1 MKEKGRARNRT
12 RREVIETY
20 IQPLTKIYINA
31 PRITITLHWN
41 KGIVRARGERV
52 PSGENVLRCQLSRSV
67 SLKSPSLPCVSIKSE
82 KLTFPERRRH
92 LVAQIYLMMYHD
104 GWDYWPSGEQAT
116 ALVFLITA
124 RAFHKIYNILNG
136 RAQVFN
142 SQDSWADYGIERR
155 LCAGQIN
162 YRCSSGA
169 VKIRFCGWTAYN
181 SYSAYVNAP
190 WKWLILVFCFSKVD
204 RFLYILIF
212 SINSS
217 LSWPNSI

>member
-1 MKEKGRARNRT
+1 M
-12 RREVIETY
+12 
-20 IQPLTKIYINA
+20 
-31 PRITITLHWN
+31 
-41 KGIVRARGERV
+41 RARGERV
-52 PSGENVLRCQLSRSV
+52 PNVLRCQLSRSV

-82 KLTFPERRRH
+82 KLTFPGRRRR

-116 ALVFLITA
+116 APVFLITA

-181 SYSAYVNAP
+181 SYSAYASMHRENDSFWFSASQN
-190 WKWLILVFCFSKVD
+190 LTVF
-204 RFLYILIF
+204 YIYINFQHQFQPQLAKFNLIF
-212 SINSS
+212 DEKEVEEMLHFTPHESWTFKIIKK
-217 LSWPNSI
+217 LSFCVNL